1 MFSWVLIVVLK
12 NNVFN
17 EGWWGGGG
25 AFAQNFRNHI
35 TVYSL
40 RIFAIIYY
48 YFVIIFIK
56 FHPQLTR
63 KTRLTL
69 LKNNGTY
76 GQGLCGSLWITKNLG
91 HIVV

>member
-1 MFSWVLIVVLK
+1 MV
-12 NNVFN
+12 
-17 EGWWGGGG
+17 GGG
-25 AFAQNFRNHI
+25 AFAQNFRNHMTI
-35 TVYSL
+35 YSL
-40 RIFAIIYY
+40 RIFAII
-48 YFVIIFIK
+48 IILK